1 MKLESPITIVPP
13 PQTGPNGEQINPGP
27 YTTDELKILYI
38 SNPTTKEYYIIVEP
52 CPTNII
58 LFKEDNYRP
67 DISIE
72 QAQQKLLEVSS
83 KEGGLQ
89 TFLQKTFPPTLE
101 SDPYG
106 PGSILASMFS
116 ALGIKSSPTCSCKK
130 HALEMNIRGIE
141 WCEDN
146 IETICGWLKEE
157 SQKRGI
163 PYVDSVAKMVV
174 KRAINKS
181 KKYKEQNN
189 EK

>member
-1 MKLESPITIVPP
+1 MKLEAPITIIPP
-13 PQTGPNGEQINPGP
+13 PQTGPNGETINPGP

-58 LFKEDNYRP
+58 LFKEENYRP

-72 QAQQKLLEVSS
+72 EAQQKFLEVAQ
-83 KEGGLQ
+83 KESGIQ
-89 TFLQKTFPPTLE
+89 AFLQKTFPPTLE

-106 PGSILASMFS
+106 PGSILAGMFS
-116 ALGIKSSPTCSCKK
+116 SLGIKSSPTCSCRR
-130 HALEMNIRGIE
+130 HALEMNLRGIE
-141 WCEDN
+141 WCEQN

-163 PYVDSVAKMVV
+163 PYVDTVAKMVV